1 MIHGF
6 TSSPDLVRPLADHI
20 SDTFG
25 WEVHA
30 PLLPGHG
37 LTPRALDH
45 VKYQE
50 WQDFAEQQLMQLC
63 EKYSKVHLMGHSMG
77 GTLCAYL
84 ADKFPRAV
92 STLTLLAPAM
102 YFGNFFAWISFP
114 LIRKLPESV
123 LEKWI
128 IHKKNFDVQ
137 KNLSYDQYS
146 AKSVD
151 QFYLLCK
158 NARQGLDIQVPTRVF
173 MATHDETVQPRSSK
187 WFYNRVSH
195 PNRKLI
201 ELNQSPH
208 LVFLGNE
215 NEKIFSEID
224 DFFKLI

>member
-1 MIHGF
+1 
-6 TSSPDLVRPLADHI
+6 
-20 SDTFG
+20 
-25 WEVHA
+25 
-30 PLLPGHG
+30 
-37 LTPRALDH
+37 
-45 VKYQE
+45 
-50 WQDFAEQQLMQLC
+50 
-63 EKYSKVHLMGHSMG
+63 MGHSMG

-84 ADKFPRAV
+84 ADKFPQC
-92 STLTLLAPAM
+92 SFDTHLACSRDVLSEIS
-102 YFGNFFAWISFP
+102 WHRVSFP
-114 LIRKLPESV
+114 LIRKLPDPV

-128 IHKKNFDVQ
+128 IHKKDFDIQ

-146 AKSVD
+146 AKSVN

-158 NARQGLDIQVPTRVF
+158 SAREGLDIQVPTRVF

-208 LVFLGNE
+208 LVFLGND